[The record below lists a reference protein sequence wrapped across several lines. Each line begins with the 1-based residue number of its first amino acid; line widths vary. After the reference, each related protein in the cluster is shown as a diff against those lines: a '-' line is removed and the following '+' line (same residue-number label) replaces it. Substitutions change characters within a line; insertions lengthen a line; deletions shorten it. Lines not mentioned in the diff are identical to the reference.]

1 MTSKNTHSRSNE
13 SNLPEDIKASEA
25 DMAKLFAELPLPPM
39 SELDDSLLRQASS
52 AQAQSSS
59 ENMSPAASSGRGDST
74 VDSSQDKI
82 VPFRQR
88 DTFKQVLPRFFA
100 AAAVLV
106 LAVSVVPL
114 IQQAPDAQRPANVSL
129 DSENSTHSVADGV
142 ASDIASDVAG
152 DVASDV
158 ASDLDSDASA
168 ELESSRSTITAT
180 AKTQSVV
187 PEPIV
192 AEPASPEEFQS
203 DTVELAESEDQ
214 VDTSNVSRSYSSART
229 NTISIDSFTNA
240 TVEESVDTAASA
252 VPNFRQTL
260 TSWKEAIV
268 KMVKDDQRSEAKREF
283 KLLLEKYPEEAA
295 TFKPFADN
303 PISTD

>member
-142 ASDIASDVAG
+142 ASDIASDVA
-152 DVASDV
+152 
-158 ASDLDSDASA
+158 SDLDSDASA

-229 NTISIDSFTNA
+229 NTISIDSFTNS

>member
-1 MTSKNTHSRSNE
+1 MTAKNTHSRSNE

-74 VDSSQDKI
+74 IDSSQDKI

-142 ASDIASDVAG
+142 ASDI
-152 DVASDV
+152 ASDV

>member
-1 MTSKNTHSRSNE
+1 MTAKNTHSRSNE

-142 ASDIASDVAG
+142 ASDI
-152 DVASDV
+152 ASDV

>member
-74 VDSSQDKI
+74 IDSSQDKI

-142 ASDIASDVAG
+142 ASDI
-152 DVASDV
+152 ASDV

>member
-142 ASDIASDVAG
+142 ASDI
-152 DVASDV
+152 ASDV

>member
-1 MTSKNTHSRSNE
+1 MNSKNTHSRSNE

-74 VDSSQDKI
+74 IDSSQDKI

-114 IQQAPDAQRPANVSL
+114 IQQAPDAQRPASVSL

-142 ASDIASDVAG
+142 ASDI
-152 DVASDV
+152 ASDV